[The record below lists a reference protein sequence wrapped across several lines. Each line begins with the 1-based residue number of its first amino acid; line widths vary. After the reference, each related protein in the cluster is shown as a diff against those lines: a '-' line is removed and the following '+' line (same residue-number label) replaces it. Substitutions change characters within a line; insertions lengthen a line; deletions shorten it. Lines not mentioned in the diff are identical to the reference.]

1 MNSMA
6 VVRMACRCPSA
17 GGVVEDINRCDAP
30 RAEVH
35 YLLYSEDRSSAALSG
50 IFPQLP
56 PSGKVIRM
64 KHEALP

>member
-35 YLLYSEDRSSAALSG
+35 YLLYSEDRSSAALSAA
-50 IFPQLP
+50 
-56 PSGKVIRM
+56 STIRQSDQD
-64 KHEALP
+64 EA